1 MDAKEEKW
9 LKERIG
15 FISASEVDKLMSK
28 SGKWTRENI
37 TYLYKIQRQRFLK
50 EPAPPVFSKIMQIGT
65 ENEPYAVEWIRVN
78 MGWIVVHCDKDL
90 SEKVFVKTDWGL
102 GSSPDVYK
110 LGIQEI
116 KSELGNILCRKE
128 IINSLIEIK
137 CVVGEETTN
146 YYFSPTVPFKKK
158 RLRAFD
164 EHIDQMAAQLLTH
177 PSIDTVYLMKYDP
190 QDDENPWDLRPV
202 LDKTR
207 GLLFEFSREE
217 FGSYLDEMKE
227 RVTFAND
234 YLNSGKDLD
243 DIQNCWDLYIKQNK
257 ENGTKTS

>member
-28 SGKWTRENI
+28 SGKWTQGNI

-50 EPAPPVFSKIMQIGT
+50 EPAPPVFSRIMQIGT

-90 SEKVFVKTDWGL
+90 SEKAFVKTDWGL
-102 GSSPDVYK
+102 GSSPDAYLVEDAFSDN
-110 LGIQEI
+110 LGHIIAAKI
-116 KSELGNILCRKE
+116 KA
-128 IINSLIEIK
+128 LIEIK

-146 YYFSPTVPFKKK
+146 YYFSPTVPFEKK

-164 EHIDQMAAQLLTH
+164 EHRDQMAAQLLTH
-177 PSIDTVYLMKYDP
+177 PFVNTIYLMKYDP

-202 LDKTR
+202 LDESR
-207 GLLFEFSREE
+207 GLLFEFSRDE

-243 DIQNCWDLYIKQNK
+243 DIQKEWEIYLKQKN
-257 ENGTKTS
+257 NGTKTS

>member
-28 SGKWTRENI
+28 SGKWTQGNI

-50 EPAPPVFSKIMQIGT
+50 EPAPPVFSRIMQIGT

-90 SEKVFVKTDWGL
+90 SEKAFVKTDWGL
-102 GSSPDVYK
+102 GSSPDAYLVEDAFSDN
-110 LGIQEI
+110 LGHIIAAKI
-116 KSELGNILCRKE
+116 KA
-128 IINSLIEIK
+128 LIEIK

-146 YYFSPTVPFKKK
+146 YYFSPTVPFEKK

-164 EHIDQMAAQLLTH
+164 EHRDQMAAQLLTH
-177 PSIDTVYLMKYDP
+177 PSISTIYLMKYDP

-202 LDKTR
+202 LDESR
-207 GLLFEFSREE
+207 GLLFEFSRDE

-234 YLNSGKDLD
+234 YLNSGRDLD
-243 DIQNCWDLYIKQNK
+243 DIQKEWEIYIK
-257 ENGTKTS
+257 TKK

>member
-28 SGKWTRENI
+28 SGKWTQGNI

-50 EPAPPVFSKIMQIGT
+50 EPAPPVFSRIMQIGT

-90 SEKVFVKTDWGL
+90 SEKAFVKTDWGL
-102 GSSPDVYK
+102 GSSPDAYLVEDAFSDN
-110 LGIQEI
+110 LGHIIAAKI
-116 KSELGNILCRKE
+116 KA
-128 IINSLIEIK
+128 LIEIK

-146 YYFSPTVPFKKK
+146 YYFSPTVPFEKK

-164 EHIDQMAAQLLTH
+164 EHRDQMAAQLLTH
-177 PSIDTVYLMKYDP
+177 PFVNTIYLMKYDP

-202 LDKTR
+202 LDESR
-207 GLLFEFSREE
+207 GLLFEFSRDE

-234 YLNSGKDLD
+234 YLNSGRDLD
-243 DIQNCWDLYIKQNK
+243 DIQKEWEIYLKQKN
-257 ENGTKTS
+257 NGTKTS

>member
-28 SGKWTRENI
+28 SGKWTQGNI
-37 TYLYKIQRQRFLK
+37 TYLYKIQRQRYLQ
-50 EPAPPVFSKIMQIGT
+50 EPAPPIFSKIMQVGT
-65 ENEPYAVEWIRVN
+65 ENEPYAVEWIRKN
-78 MGWIVVHCDKDL
+78 MGWDIAHCDKDFT
-90 SEKVFVKTDWGL
+90 EKVFVKTDWGL
-102 GSSPDVYK
+102 GSSPDAY
-110 LGIQEI
+110 LQDNII
-116 KSELGNILCRKE
+116 KNEQGETVCASIKA
-128 IINSLIEIK
+128 LIEIK

-146 YYFSPTVPFKKK
+146 YYFSPTVPFEKK

-164 EHIDQMAAQLLTH
+164 EHWDQMAAQLLTH
-177 PSIDTVYLMKYDP
+177 PSIDTIYLMKYDP

-202 LDKTR
+202 LDKSR
-207 GLLFEFSREE
+207 GLLFQFSREE
-217 FGSYLDEMKE
+217 FGLYLDEMKE

-234 YLNSGKDLD
+234 YLNSGEDLD

>member
-28 SGKWTRENI
+28 SGKWTQGNI

-65 ENEPYAVEWIRVN
+65 ENEPYAVEWIRAN
-78 MGWIVVHCDKDL
+78 MEWIVVHCDKDL
-90 SEKVFVKTDWGL
+90 PEKVFIKTEWGL
-102 GSSPDVYK
+102 GSSPDAYLVEDAFSDN
-110 LGIQEI
+110 LGHIIAAKI
-116 KSELGNILCRKE
+116 KA
-128 IINSLIEIK
+128 LIEIK

-146 YYFSPTVPFKKK
+146 YYFSPTVPFEKK

-164 EHIDQMAAQLLTH
+164 EHRDQMAAQLLTH
-177 PSIDTVYLMKYDP
+177 PFVNTIYLMKYDP

-202 LDKTR
+202 LDESR
-207 GLLFEFSREE
+207 GLLFEFSRDE

-243 DIQNCWDLYIKQNK
+243 DIQKEWEIYLKQKN
-257 ENGTKTS
+257 NGTKTS

>member
-1 MDAKEEKW
+1 MDLKEEKW
-9 LKERIG
+9 HKNRIG
-15 FISASEVDKLMSK
+15 CISASEVDKLMSK
-28 SGKWTRENI
+28 SGKWTKENI
-37 TYLYKIQRQRFLK
+37 TYLYKIQRQRFLQ
-50 EPAPPVFSKIMQIGT
+50 EPAPPVFARAMQIGT
-65 ENEPYAVEWIRVN
+65 ENEPYAIEWLRANTDWKI
-78 MGWIVVHCDKDL
+78 MHCDKDFN
-90 SEKVFVKTDWGL
+90 EKIFIKTDWGL
-102 GSSPDVYK
+102 GSSPDAYITTPIARLESGEVIV
-110 LGIQEI
+110 GRF
-116 KSELGNILCRKE
+116 SA
-128 IINSLIEIK
+128 LIEIK
-137 CVVGEETTN
+137 CTVGEETTN
-146 YYFSPTVPFKKK
+146 FYFSPTVPFERK

-164 EHIDQMAAQLLTH
+164 EHRDQMAAQLLTH

-190 QDDENPWDLRPV
+190 QDDENPWDLMPV

-234 YLNSGKDLD
+234 YLNSGEDLD

>member
-28 SGKWTRENI
+28 SGKWTQGNI

-50 EPAPPVFSKIMQIGT
+50 EPAPPVFSRIMQIGT
-65 ENEPYAVEWIRVN
+65 ENEPYAVEWMRVN
-78 MGWIVVHCDKDL
+78 MGWTVVHCDKDL

-102 GSSPDVYK
+102 GSSPDAY
-110 LGIQEI
+110 LSNSI
-116 KSELGNILCRKE
+116 KRTELGNIICLTIE
-128 IINSLIEIK
+128 ALIEIK
-137 CVVGEETTN
+137 CVVGEEATN
-146 YYFSPTVPFKKK
+146 YYFSPTVPFEKK

-164 EHIDQMAAQLLTH
+164 EHRDQMAAQLLTH
-177 PSIDTVYLMKYDP
+177 PSVNTIYLMKYDP

-202 LDKTR
+202 LDESR
-207 GLLFEFSREE
+207 GLLFKFSRDE

-234 YLNSGKDLD
+234 YLNSGRDLD
-243 DIQNCWDLYIKQNK
+243 DIQKEWEIYLKQKN
-257 ENGTKTS
+257 NGTKTS

>member
-9 LKERIG
+9 LKDRIG

-28 SGKWTRENI
+28 SGKWTQGNI

-50 EPAPPVFSKIMQIGT
+50 EPAPPVFSRIMQIGT
-65 ENEPYAVEWIRVN
+65 ENEPYAVEWIKVN
-78 MGWIVVHCDKDL
+78 MRWTVVHCDKDL
-90 SEKVFVKTDWGL
+90 SEKAFVKTDWGL
-102 GSSPDVYK
+102 GSSPDAYLVEDAFSDN
-110 LGIQEI
+110 LGHIIAAKI
-116 KSELGNILCRKE
+116 KA
-128 IINSLIEIK
+128 LIEIK

-146 YYFSPTVPFKKK
+146 YYFSPTVPFEKK

-164 EHIDQMAAQLLTH
+164 EHRDQMAAQLLTH
-177 PSIDTVYLMKYDP
+177 PFVNTIYLMKYDP

-202 LDKTR
+202 LDESR
-207 GLLFEFSREE
+207 GLLFEFSRDE

-243 DIQNCWDLYIKQNK
+243 DIQK
-257 ENGTKTS
+257 EWEIYLKTKK

>member
-28 SGKWTRENI
+28 SGKWTQGNI
-37 TYLYKIQRQRFLK
+37 TYLYKIQRQRFLQ
-50 EPAPPVFSKIMQIGT
+50 EPAPPVFSKIMQIGI
-65 ENEPYAVEWIRVN
+65 ENEPYAVEWIRHD
-78 MGWIVVHCDKDL
+78 MGWNIAHCDKDFT
-90 SEKVFVKTDWGL
+90 EKIFIKTDWGL
-102 GSSPDVYK
+102 GSSPDAY
-110 LGIQEI
+110 LAERILRDEMGIVVLMSHL
-116 KSELGNILCRKE
+116 KA
-128 IINSLIEIK
+128 LIEIK
-137 CVVGEETTN
+137 CVVGEKTTN
-146 YYFSPTVPFKKK
+146 YYFSPTVPFEKK

-164 EHIDQMAAQLLTH
+164 EHRDQMAAQLLTH
-177 PSIDTVYLMKYDP
+177 PSIETICLMKYDP

-207 GLLFEFSREE
+207 GLLFEFSRAE

>member
-9 LKERIG
+9 LKDRIG

-28 SGKWTRENI
+28 SGKWTQGNI

-50 EPAPPVFSKIMQIGT
+50 EPAPPVFSRIMQIGT
-65 ENEPYAVEWIRVN
+65 ENEPYAVEWIKVN

-90 SEKVFVKTDWGL
+90 SEKAFVKTDWGL
-102 GSSPDVYK
+102 GSSPDAYLVEDAFSDN
-110 LGIQEI
+110 LGHIIAAKI
-116 KSELGNILCRKE
+116 KA
-128 IINSLIEIK
+128 LIEIK

-146 YYFSPTVPFKKK
+146 YYFSPTVPFEKK

-164 EHIDQMAAQLLTH
+164 EHRDQMAAQLLTH
-177 PSIDTVYLMKYDP
+177 PFVNTIYLMKYDP

-202 LDKTR
+202 LDESR
-207 GLLFEFSREE
+207 GLLFEFSRDE

-234 YLNSGKDLD
+234 YLNSGRDLD
-243 DIQNCWDLYIKQNK
+243 DIQKEWEIYLKQKN
-257 ENGTKTS
+257 NGTKTS

>member
-1 MDAKEEKW
+1 MEAKEEKW
-9 LKERIG
+9 LKDRIG

-28 SGKWTRENI
+28 SGKWTQGNI
-37 TYLYKIQRQRFLK
+37 TYLYKIQRQRYLQ
-50 EPAPPVFSKIMQIGT
+50 EPAPPVFSKIMQVGT
-65 ENEPYAVEWIRVN
+65 DNEPYAVEWIRRN
-78 MGWIVVHCDKDL
+78 MGWTVVHCDKDL

-102 GSSPDVYK
+102 GSSPDAYLVEK
-110 LGIQEI
+110 IVKDEMGITV
-116 KSELGNILCRKE
+116 LFTNIE
-128 IINSLIEIK
+128 ALIEIK

-146 YYFSPTVPFKKK
+146 YYFSPTVPFEKK

-164 EHIDQMAAQLLTH
+164 EHRDQMAAQLLTH
-177 PSIDTVYLMKYDP
+177 PSISTIYLMKYDP

-202 LDKTR
+202 LDESR
-207 GLLFEFSREE
+207 GLLFEFSRKE

-243 DIQNCWDLYIKQNK
+243 DIQNEWEIYLK
-257 ENGTKTS
+257 TKSK